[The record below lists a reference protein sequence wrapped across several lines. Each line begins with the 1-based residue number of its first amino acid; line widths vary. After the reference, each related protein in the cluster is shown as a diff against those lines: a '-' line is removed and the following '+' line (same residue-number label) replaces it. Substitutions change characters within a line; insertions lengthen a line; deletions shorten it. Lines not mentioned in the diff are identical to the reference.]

1 MPAKTILVCDD
12 ESVITF
18 MLASRFRELGYDVL
32 TGSDGEEGFRIARE
46 SVPAAIISDYQMPG
60 VDGLQFAKRLKQDL
74 RTASIPVLMLTA
86 RGHRISPRDL
96 QETNIV
102 QVMPKPFSAKE
113 LAAMVQDI
121 CGPAHED
128 LAGDERAAA

>member
-18 MLASRFRELGYDVL
+18 MLASRFRELGYNVL
-32 TGSDGEEGFRIARE
+32 TGSDGEEGFRIASE
-46 SVPAAIISDYQMPG
+46 SMPAAIISDYQMPG
-60 VDGLQFAKRLKQDL
+60 VDGLQFAKRLKQDP

-113 LAAMVQDI
+113 LSAMVQDI
-121 CGPAHED
+121 CGSAN
-128 LAGDERAAA
+128 DERAAA